1 MIDLPFGLELY
12 TISWERLTV
21 DLILGVIFGLILI
34 IIANVR
40 RINRMSRL
48 RAACR
53 VWPNEI
59 KRGRDR

>member
-1 MIDLPFGLELY
+1 MGFLGLEFYPL
-12 TISWERLTV
+12 TWERVTV
-21 DLILGVIFGLILI
+21 DFIIGAILGLTLI

-53 VWPNEI
+53 VWHNEV
-59 KRGRDR
+59 KRKDL

>member
-1 MIDLPFGLELY
+1 MIDLPFGLEWYPL
-12 TISWERLTV
+12 SWERVTV
-21 DLILGVIFGLILI
+21 DLIIGVILGLALI

-53 VWPNEI
+53 VWHNEV
-59 KRGRDR
+59 RRRER

>member
-1 MIDLPFGLELY
+1 MGFLGLEFYPL
-12 TISWERLTV
+12 TWERLTV
-21 DLILGVIFGLILI
+21 DLIIGVILGLILI

>member
-1 MIDLPFGLELY
+1 MGFFGLEWY
-12 TISWERLTV
+12 PISWERLTV
-21 DLILGVIFGLILI
+21 DLIIGMILGLTLI

-59 KRGRDR
+59 KRKR

>member
-1 MIDLPFGLELY
+1 MSLPFGLEWYPL
-12 TISWERLTV
+12 TWERVTV
-21 DLILGVIFGLILI
+21 DIIIGAILGLSVI